1 MDIVRAEE
9 KYITQ
14 IAAVESESFPDPWS
28 GDSFRSAMDTQGT
41 VSIAAVDGDDL
52 LGYAVYTEYDG
63 NVYIEKIAVS
73 GAHRRKG
80 VGRALLGAAEGSET
94 VLEVRES
101 NTSAIEFYKS
111 CGFEQIG
118 TRKGFYSSPA
128 ENAAVM
134 KKSVKGSGIC

>member
-9 KYITQ
+9 KYIAQ
-14 IAAVESESFPDPWS
+14 IAAVERECFPDPWS
-28 GDSFRSAMDTQGT
+28 EESFRSAMDTQGT

-63 NVYIEKIAVS
+63 SVYIEKIAVALS
-73 GAHRRKG
+73 HRRKG
-80 VGRALLGAAEGSET
+80 VGRALLGASEGSET
-94 VLEVRES
+94 VLEVREG

-134 KKSVKGSGIC
+134 RKSVKGSGIC

>member
-63 NVYIEKIAVS
+63 SVYIEKIAVS

-80 VGRALLGAAEGSET
+80 IGRALLGAAEGSET

-128 ENAAVM
+128 ENATVM
-134 KKSVKGSGIC
+134 RKSVKGSGIC

>member
-1 MDIVRAEE
+1 MDIIRAEE

-14 IAAVESESFPDPWS
+14 IAAVERDCFPDPWS
-28 GDSFRSAMDTQGT
+28 EESFRSAMDTDGT
-41 VSIAAVDGDDL
+41 VSIAAVNGDDL
-52 LGYAVYTEYDG
+52 FGYAVYTEYDG
-63 NVYIEKIAVS
+63 SVYIEKIAVAAS
-73 GAHRRKG
+73 HRRKG
-80 VGRALLGAAEGSET
+80 IGRALLDAAEGSET